1 MDSTSSNMLDTV
13 DPMFLTEYVASER
26 SVESRQNARGAKAG
40 TFVLSGTLIS
50 YMIKSAD
57 FKTPATASAKP
68 QDTKKKTK
76 KDNPKQE
83 YNAKIPLLFRVGKL
97 NSEPNVC
104 APRDDGQPGW
114 KVLGNL
120 NYFEEGSAFLHA
132 QGPRAW
138 AVDPATGALPS
149 DPMSVK
155 IREYIGK
162 DNIKVAKKWFY
173 PSPGDEIK
181 VNVTD
186 SEKNNVFRQ
195 ENPLCAGTLL
205 VQPDTPLTLMNVEL
219 KVHVNLMDVEVDA
232 KDGTSAYD
240 DAATATADGATETPV
255 PTLGPA
261 DGGAPEVKSKK
272 PVRREKRLVEFA
284 RYDCTAARIADDYDP
299 TKAVSER
306 KHETQNPFAHNMF
319 PMELV
324 LPGKVRPPNSVY
336 FYIKNNLQ
344 TTVFDDSP
352 ADLKGITLIRHADK
366 NSRDFKSD
374 FGGNIKP
381 DSRVRFSVWQW
392 HGKPSPDERY
402 IVEIETIKASPEFW
416 RNYGITAL
424 EPYERIIGANI
435 ELPIHVHAKLF
446 WSRTVKHLS
455 NDLHELGHTPAN
467 LARNLQHVRGY
478 YTYIMTELV
487 PDFLRFFR
495 SGKALRLSAERAAA
509 EFSYWETENKRTGR
523 KSCKV
528 SSAIPGPANPV
539 NLLGAASPV
548 IALGNG
554 QRATEESEG
563 GIYAAFTDVDLLPIF
578 TGGTHE
584 FYVLTSHVLTKEE
597 TATYCQT
604 RSVNLANAADTLLDQ
619 LIERETVHYWI
630 YAVRR
635 DAKMA
640 GQQTRNVEVTRPSTP
655 VLNAAGKR
663 EREDEEPEPELEM
676 ELE

>member
-1 MDSTSSNMLDTV
+1 MLDTV

-26 SVESRQNARGAKAG
+26 AVESRQNARGAKAG
-40 TFVLSGTLIS
+40 TLVISGTLIS
-50 YMIKSAD
+50 YMIKSSD
-57 FKTPATASAKP
+57 FKTPATTSAKP

-76 KDNPKQE
+76 RDNPKQE
-83 YNAKIPLLFRVGKL
+83 YNAKIPLLFRVGKF
-97 NSEPNVC
+97 NPEPNVC
-104 APRDDGQPGW
+104 ASRDDGQPGW
-114 KVLGNL
+114 KVLGSL
-120 NYFEEGSAFLHA
+120 NYFDEGSAFLHA

-149 DPMSVK
+149 DPMSVR

-186 SEKNNVFRQ
+186 SERNNVFRQ
-195 ENPLCAGTLL
+195 DNPLCPGTLL

-232 KDGTSAYD
+232 KDAGAYD
-240 DAATATADGATETPV
+240 NADATADAAAEPTV
-255 PTLGPA
+255 STLGPA
-261 DGGAPEVKSKK
+261 DGGVADASGKDKK
-272 PVRREKRLVEFA
+272 PVRREKRLVEFP
-284 RYDCTAARIADDYDP
+284 RYDCTAARIAEDYDP

-306 KHETQNPFAHNMF
+306 KHETQNPFAHNML
-319 PMELV
+319 PMEV
-324 LPGKVRPPNSVY
+324 VKTGSVRPPNSVY
-336 FYIKNNLQ
+336 FYIKDHLQ
-344 TTVFDDSP
+344 TTVLDDSP
-352 ADLKGITLIRHADK
+352 ADMLGITLIRHADK

-381 DSRVRFSVWQW
+381 DSRVRFSLWQW
-392 HGKPSPDERY
+392 RGKPSPDERY
-402 IVEIETIKASPEFW
+402 IVDIETIKTSPEFW

-446 WSRTVKHLS
+446 WSRTIKHLS
-455 NDLHELGHTPAN
+455 NDLHEMGPTPAN

-509 EFSYWETENKRTGR
+509 EFSFWESENKRTGR

-528 SSAIPGPANPV
+528 SSAIPGPINPV

-554 QRATEESEG
+554 QRASEEAEG

-578 TGGTHE
+578 TGGAHE
-584 FYVLTSHVLTKEE
+584 FYVLTSHVLTVEE
-597 TATYCQT
+597 VAKYCKT
-604 RSVNLANAADTLLDQ
+604 RSLNLANAADTLLDA
-619 LIERETVHYWI
+619 LIERESVQYWI

-640 GQQTRNVEVTRPSTP
+640 GQQTRNVEVRPSAP
-655 VLNAAGKR
+655 VITSTGKR
-663 EREDEEPEPELEM
+663 EREEDEPEPEMEPEM
-676 ELE
+676 EME